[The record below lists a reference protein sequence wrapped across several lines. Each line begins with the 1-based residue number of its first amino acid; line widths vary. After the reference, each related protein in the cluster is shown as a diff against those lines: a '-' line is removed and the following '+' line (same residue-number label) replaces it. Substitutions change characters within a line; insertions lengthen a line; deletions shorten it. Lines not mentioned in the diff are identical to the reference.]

1 MSFPVGRRVLRDA
14 DGHLFEVAVRAFDV
28 SVLRIDLEPAPLVV
42 ARRAVDI
49 VGLAGAERE
58 EIGDRP
64 VGGRV
69 GQVVGIGHDTGFAF
83 PDEPQVFVASGLV
96 QVVIELPQ
104 RDERVRSRAEREHES
119 YFRNVHSVFLRLI
132 PGFEQRFVG
141 VLPCQ
146 ASVRTVEEHGIDACV
161 GQHFGVLAKH
171 PRVGR
176 LVVSQ
181 QGLFPEEK
189 AGLLRAPCR
198 MMVVFHRLGMLSDDF
213 GDVLDTVGRV
223 VVPLM
228 PCPVEH
234 GDELVGLLG
243 TCFLVIA
250 HLAAERVRR
259 GPRVAADRL
268 GRSRSAEQ

>member
-1 MSFPVGRRVLRDA
+1 
-14 DGHLFEVAVRAFDV
+14 
-28 SVLRIDLEPAPLVV
+28 
-42 ARRAVDI
+42 
-49 VGLAGAERE
+49 
-58 EIGDRP
+58 
-64 VGGRV
+64 
-69 GQVVGIGHDTGFAF
+69 
-83 PDEPQVFVASGLV
+83 
-96 QVVIELPQ
+96 
-104 RDERVRSRAEREHES
+104 
-119 YFRNVHSVFLRLI
+119 
-132 PGFEQRFVG
+132 
-141 VLPCQ
+141 
-146 ASVRTVEEHGIDACV
+146 
-161 GQHFGVLAKH
+161 
-171 PRVGR
+171 
-176 LVVSQ
+176 
-181 QGLFPEEK
+181 
-189 AGLLRAPCR
+189 